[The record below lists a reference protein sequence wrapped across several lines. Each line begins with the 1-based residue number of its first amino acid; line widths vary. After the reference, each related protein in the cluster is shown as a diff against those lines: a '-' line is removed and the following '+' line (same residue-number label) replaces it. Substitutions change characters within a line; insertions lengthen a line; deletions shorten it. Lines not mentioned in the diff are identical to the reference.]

1 MLSRTLR
8 VSGVG
13 GGCRGGARGFA
24 SPATAGSGAARG
36 GVAGATPAPAW
47 TAPANNPLTLAWL
60 GGAGALAL
68 YAYATSRRTF
78 AEPLPP
84 RVDPRLF
91 GAGVPASGG
100 AGGGVASN
108 YGGKI
113 MCVRVGW

>member
-1 MLSRTLR
+1 MLSRALR
-8 VSGVG
+8 
-13 GGCRGGARGFA
+13 RGLA
-24 SPATAGSGAARG
+24 SPAAASAKTGSGAGRG
-36 GVAGATPAPAW
+36 GVAGAMPAPAW
-47 TAPANNPLTLAWL
+47 SAPARNPLTLAWL

-100 AGGGVASN
+100 AGGGGVASN

-113 MCVRVGW
+113 MCVERGDRSR